1 MTIQDITEYL
11 DKKINENENYVIIPV
26 FEVRVTNGIN
36 ESEVDTFLELART
49 RLMNLNYQVYFT
61 NAEYTYKGERR
72 KVQSNEYIVA
82 IKEKEVDKNEFI

>member
-11 DKKINENENYVIIPV
+11 DKKIDENEGYIVLYVY
-26 FEVRVTNGIN
+26 EVRVKNGVKEN
-36 ESEVDTFLELART
+36 EVDKFLELART
-49 RLMNLNYQVYFT
+49 RLINLNYQVYFT

-82 IKEKEVDKNEFI
+82 IKEKEVE

>member
-26 FEVRVTNGIN
+26 FEVRVINGVN
-36 ESEVDTFLELART
+36 ENEVDTFLELART
-49 RLMNLNYQVYFT
+49 RLINLNYQVYFT

-82 IKEKEVDKNEFI
+82 IKEKEVD

>member
-11 DKKINENENYVIIPV
+11 DKKINENENYIVISV
-26 FEVRVTNGIN
+26 FEVRVINGVN

-49 RLMNLNYQVYFT
+49 RLINLNYQVYFT

-82 IKEKEVDKNEFI
+82 IKEKEVV

>member
-26 FEVRVTNGIN
+26 FEVRVTNGVN

-49 RLMNLNYQVYFT
+49 RLINLNYQVYFT
-61 NAEYTYKGERR
+61 NAEYTYKGERK

-82 IKEKEVDKNEFI
+82 IKEKGDV

>member
-11 DKKINENENYVIIPV
+11 DKKINENENYIVISV
-26 FEVRVTNGIN
+26 FEVRVINGVN

-49 RLMNLNYQVYFT
+49 RLINLNYQVYFT

-82 IKEKEVDKNEFI
+82 IKEKEVG